1 MEKKV
6 ILVKVISAYK
16 QDPSRPRPKWWDNFV
31 GEIFECYDNGNS
43 GGYCWTLS
51 IVGLEKLS
59 QLRDGKKS
67 FRAIIHKCCGEVL
80 VGSRDITLS
89 FTSKINSF
97 DPCLYSDVNSL
108 KEKVNTAMWVVRNAK
123 ASIERSYGEGAPR
136 RLQMF
141 SIADEFV
148 EQIKSQLSEEE
159 IEQFGEKIFRL

>member
-6 ILVKVISAYK
+6 IIVRVISAYT
-16 QDPSRPRPKWWDNFV
+16 QDPLRPRPKWWDNFI
-31 GEIFECYDNGNS
+31 GKTFECYDNG
-43 GGYCWTLS
+43 YCWALS
-51 IVGLEKLS
+51 PVGLEKLS

-67 FRAIIHKCCGEVL
+67 FGAIIHYNCGEVL
-80 VGSRDITLS
+80 DDETKDITLS

-141 SIADEFV
+141 SVADELV

-159 IEQFGEKIFRL
+159 IEQFGEKMFRL